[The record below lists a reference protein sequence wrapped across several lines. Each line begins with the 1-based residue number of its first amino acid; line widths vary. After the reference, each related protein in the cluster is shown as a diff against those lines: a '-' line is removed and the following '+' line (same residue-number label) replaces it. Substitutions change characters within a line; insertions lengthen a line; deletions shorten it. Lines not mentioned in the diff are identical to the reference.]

1 LKSRKEKRRVSNNI
15 IVILGVVIVG
25 ILVTI
30 VLVLSNNPRGK
41 SNHQVIGPDPSIP
54 RGETTD
60 GLFFLGEP
68 DAPLTI
74 IIYED
79 YSCPNCKRFF
89 ETVEPV
95 LIEQYVRSGKLRLEI
110 YPLAIVSFHSLPSA
124 VAVYCAADQGYFWEF
139 RQVVFLNQGLRAY
152 NQDTI
157 SLYGDAVGLDVE
169 QLLDCFSPSTYTEVI
184 QNRSIAAQQFGVMGT
199 PTIEFMGNRYPEPG
213 TTELPDIISIV
224 DLAIKEIDN

>member
-1 LKSRKEKRRVSNNI
+1 MI
-15 IVILGVVIVG
+15 FGIGIVG
-25 ILVTI
+25 ILVTM
-30 VLVLSNNPRGK
+30 VLFLSNNPRSI
-41 SNHQVIGPDPSIP
+41 SNPQVSGPDPSIP
-54 RGETTD
+54 RGETSD

-95 LIEQYVRSGKLRLEI
+95 LIERYISSGKLRLEI
-110 YPLAIVSFHSLPSA
+110 YPVAIVSSQSLPGT
-124 VAVYCAADQGYFWEF
+124 VAVYCAAEQGYFWEF

-152 NQDTI
+152 NRDTL
-157 SLYGDAVGLDVE
+157 SLYSDAVGLDVE
-169 QLLDCFSPSTYTEVI
+169 QLLDCFSSSTYTEVI
-184 QNRSIAAQQFGVMGT
+184 QKRSIAAQQFGVQGT
-199 PTIEFMGNRYPEPG
+199 PTIEFLGNRYPEPG
-213 TTELPDIISIV
+213 TTELPDIITIV